1 MNKPA
6 ILKQLMDYFKEKG
19 VVYTIE
25 QYKAADDAPMR
36 FMVAKRA
43 FGSWA
48 RMTQMINAKLAA
60 EANEASAEAPKVA
73 SKAAPKPKAKPA
85 VKPAVKKGK

>member
-6 ILKQLMDYFKEKG
+6 ILKQLMDYFNEKG
-19 VVYTIE
+19 VIYTID
-25 QYKAADDAPMR
+25 QYKAATDAPMR

-48 RMTQMINAKLAA
+48 RMTQMINAKMAA
-60 EANEASAEAPKVA
+60 DVNANVAPVV
-73 SKAAPKPKAKPA
+73 KAAPKPKAKPA
-85 VKPAVKKGK
+85 PKKAEVKKGK

>member
-6 ILKQLMDYFKEKG
+6 ILKQLIEYFQKKG
-19 VVYTIE
+19 KVLSIDE
-25 QYKAADDAPMR
+25 YKAATDAPMR

-48 RMTQMINAKLAA
+48 RMTQMINAKMAA
-60 EANEASAEAPKVA
+60 DVNANVAPVV
-73 SKAAPKPKAKPA
+73 KAAPEPKAKPA
-85 VKPAVKKGK
+85 PKKAEVKKGK

>member
-6 ILKQLMDYFKEKG
+6 ILKQLMDYFNEKG
-19 VVYTIE
+19 VIYTID
-25 QYKAADDAPMR
+25 QYKAATDAPMR

-48 RMTQMINAKLAA
+48 RMTQMINA
-60 EANEASAEAPKVA
+60 NVAPVV
-73 SKAAPKPKAKPA
+73 KAAPEPKAKPA
-85 VKPAVKKGK
+85 PKKAEVKKGK

>member
-6 ILKQLMDYFKEKG
+6 ILKTLMDYFMSKG
-19 VVYTIE
+19 KVLSIE
-25 QYKAADDAPMR
+25 EYKAATDAPMR

-48 RMTQMINAKLAA
+48 RMKQMIEAKMTVD
-60 EANEASAEAPKVA
+60 NTVMEAPKA
-73 SKAAPKPKAKPA
+73 KAKPA
-85 VKPAVKKGK
+85 PKKAEKEGK

>member
-6 ILKQLMDYFKEKG
+6 ILKQLMDYFNEKR
-19 VVYTIE
+19 VIYTID
-25 QYKAADDAPMR
+25 QYKAATDAPMR

-48 RMTQMINAKLAA
+48 RMTQMINAKMAA
-60 EANEASAEAPKVA
+60 DANANVAPVV
-73 SKAAPKPKAKPA
+73 KAAPKPKAKPA
-85 VKPAVKKGK
+85 PKKAEVNKGK

>member
-6 ILKQLMDYFKEKG
+6 ILKQLMDYFNEKG
-19 VVYTIE
+19 VIYTID

-48 RMTQMINAKLAA
+48 RMTQMINAKMAA
-60 EANEASAEAPKVA
+60 DANVAPVV
-73 SKAAPKPKAKPA
+73 KAAPKPKAKPA
-85 VKPAVKKGK
+85 PKKAEVKKGK